1 MEKEYYEQ
9 LVADITADIA
19 SGKLSR
25 EEYAKATRNL
35 ARAHYKLG
43 NIDTAKEVVR
53 SNWNFNRKDL
63 LITIVNICQ
72 EEQSGAFAEEL
83 IGEVRC
89 YAYTWLDFSVEMQ
102 QLYKDIGEND
112 KADVLAASI
121 MEVAFTSLRPA
132 TKAIY
137 KSLEIQGKISDSY
150 IIKNLYSEIKRIHK
164 ESNLA

>member
-9 LVADITADIA
+9 LISDITADLRA
-19 SGKLSR
+19 GRMSR
-25 EEYAKATRNL
+25 EETIKATRNL
-35 ARAHYKLG
+35 ARAYYKLG
-43 NIDTAKEVVR
+43 DIESSKNTIREH
-53 SNWNFNRKDL
+53 WNFNRKDL
-63 LITIVNICQ
+63 LSAIANICQ
-72 EEQSGAFAEEL
+72 AEHSGAFAEEL

-102 QLYKDIGEND
+102 QLYTDIGENN
-112 KADVLAASI
+112 KAEVIASSI
-121 MEVAFTSLRPA
+121 METAFMSLRPA

-150 IIKNLYSEIKRIHK
+150 IIKNLYSEVKRIHK

>member
-9 LVADITADIA
+9 LVYDITADL
-19 SGKLSR
+19 SMGRMSR
-25 EEYAKATRNL
+25 EETTKATRNL

-43 NIDTAKEVVR
+43 NIEEAKTVIRE
-53 SNWNFNRKDL
+53 NWNFNRKDL
-63 LITIVNICQ
+63 LITIANICQ
-72 EEQSGAFAEEL
+72 EEKSGAFAEEL

-102 QLYKDIGEND
+102 QLYMDIGETD
-112 KADVLAASI
+112 KAEVIAASI
-121 MEVAFTSLRPA
+121 METAFMSLRPA

-150 IIKNLYSEIKRIHK
+150 IIKNLYGEVKRIHK